1 MNILKAVA
9 KFIGWLSGSL
19 AGIGAILTVFGYLIT
34 IANLRLLGLDVLI
47 LNYDAQYY
55 LRRGGNFFFYVVG
68 LMSEKVL
75 LPLLAITLVLSVL
88 CLLLYVFISKT
99 FLQKYLRSLGIKAVD
114 IKSKYLSNLRAF
126 IFVFLVILFLF
137 QLSPG
142 LDLFINPL
150 KVSNLLYDVMEMDNT
165 ISKNSIEYYILH
177 GETPELKFHFCKI
190 LLFVVVAGLLLLVA
204 WRVTSPW
211 KLRVVL
217 VSPFVIIFALY
228 VLFLPMAYGVLILT
242 AEFAPIE
249 ISSKNQMVSNQ
260 SRAFYLLNKTEK
272 EFILWD
278 STSKKLFW
286 IPTQEVKEAEILPSE
301 PIIKRPH
308 KQKHQE
314 EP

>member
-68 LMSEKVL
+68 LSEKVL

-150 KVSNLLYDVMEMDNT
+150 KVSNLLYDVTEMDNT

-211 KLRVVL
+211 KLRVIL

-286 IPTQEVKEAEILPSE
+286 IPTQEVKRAEILPSE

-308 KQKHQE
+308 KQKHPE